1 MTEGAPRNLDVPPGP
16 VRGPR
21 GGGRVAFVAL
31 GALVIALA
39 SAVGLAQLVPA
50 PVEPVRVSFAVP
62 TLAPSVAAG
71 TSAPRDTAS
80 PAPDPAAILAGTTPR
95 MRRDALAAAVLDG
108 SLDGRIVFIDGTLDV
123 TPVRCQ
129 SLAQGSGGCV
139 TLAIPGIGLPVWQG
153 ESATPWPGA
162 PPPGSWLVTVARTAG
177 LVYLGSLVP
186 RRGETPSVSGLPA
199 FAPPAQDGTLFE
211 TRGYLVRNPVHTCF
225 RPGVAA
231 TPCPPPPPF
240 LAEDEPL
247 PEGLLTTDAGEAV
260 SLAPSMPEVDPD
272 AIVVPGTFLVQRV
285 DGGEGGWLVVAR
297 YEPSRAARVL
307 VP

>member
-1 MTEGAPRNLDVPPGP
+1 
-16 VRGPR
+16 
-21 GGGRVAFVAL
+21 
-31 GALVIALA
+31 IALA

-80 PAPDPAAILAGTTPR
+80 PAPDPVTILAGTTPR

-139 TLAIPGIGLPVWQG
+139 DLAIPGLGLPVWQG
-153 ESATPWPGA
+153 EDAVPWPGA
-162 PPPGSWLVTVARTAG
+162 PPPGSWLVTVARTGG

-186 RRGETPSVSGLPA
+186 RQGDPPPISGVPVGGTA
-199 FAPPAQDGTLFE
+199 EADGTLFE
-211 TRGYLVRNPVHTCF
+211 AAGFLVRHPFHTCF

-231 TPCPPPPPF
+231 TPCPSPPPF
-240 LAEDEPL
+240 LAEDDPL
-247 PEGLLTTDAGEAV
+247 AEGILTTDAGE
-260 SLAPSMPEVDPD
+260 EVDLASPLVDIEPD
-272 AIVVPGTFLVQRV
+272 AIVIPGTFLVQRARA
-285 DGGEGGWLVVAR
+285 GTRWLVVAR
-297 YEPSRAARVL
+297 YVPSRAARVL